1 MTAQAV
7 EAAAGHTAPLCM
19 QCTLSW
25 MLPEEGRHNKTPELI
40 TGNDLADVNRAQLG
54 QKSGVMQEAK

>member
-1 MTAQAV
+1 
-7 EAAAGHTAPLCM
+7 M

-40 TGNDLADVNRAQLG
+40 MGNDLADVNSAQLG